1 MRENFPTTG
10 KLSIFGHSMGGHG
23 AMVCGLR
30 KPETLLS
37 ISAFA
42 PICNPTETTWGK
54 ETALKG
60 YLGDE
65 NRDKWN
71 LYDSVEIIKT
81 YNGPEKE
88 ILVDQGGDDEFL
100 NTILLPENLKAAVEK
115 NPKLKLNLRMRPGFN
130 HSYFFI
136 SSFMEDHIAHHAK
149 ILNAQ

>member
-42 PICNPTETTWGK
+42 PICNPTECTWGK

-60 YLGDE
+60 YLGEE

-71 LYDSVEIIKT
+71 LYDSVEIMKT
-81 YNGPEKE
+81 YSGPERE
-88 ILVDQGGDDEFL
+88 ILVDQGDDDEFL
-100 NTILLPENLKAAVEK
+100 NTILLPENLKAVAEK
-115 NPKLKLNLRMRPGFN
+115 NPKIKLNLRMRPGFN